1 MFRTNTLA
9 PILRHSILRTTQR
22 KHTKPFTTTQVIM
35 GVTND
40 TITPGNG
47 VDFPKEG
54 DKVSMYYVGK
64 LKDGT
69 VFDSTAKR
77 GVFTTFI
84 GVGQVIKGW
93 DEGIPKMSLGEKA
106 KLTISPD
113 YGYGTVG
120 FQNLI
125 PPNSELIFEVE
136 LIQIN
141 EKRATP
147 RPTATPTT
155 AA

>member
-1 MFRTNTLA
+1 MLRTNTLA

-22 KHTKPFTTTQVIM
+22 KHTKPFTTTQAIM
-35 GVTND
+35 GVKKD
-40 TITPGNG
+40 IITHGNG
-47 VDFPKEG
+47 VDRPKKG
-54 DKVSMYYVGK
+54 DKVSMYYVGT
-64 LKDGT
+64 LKDGS

-77 GVFTTFI
+77 GVFTTTI

-93 DEGIPKMSLGEKA
+93 DEGIPQMTLGEKA
-106 KLTISPD
+106 TLTI
-113 YGYGTVG
+113 TA
-120 FQNLI
+120 
-125 PPNSELIFEVE
+125 EVE

-147 RPTATPTT
+147 TATATPTT